1 MAKMKKPDTQK
12 PAKLFRRPGFLVRRL
27 HQIYVSIYFQNCER
41 FGTTPVQS
49 SVMQVLMAQPGMDQI
64 ALAQE
69 IGIDR
74 TTASSV
80 LTRLEGRGIVRREPD
95 PVDRRNKCAYLTP
108 AGEAMLREMQASIEA
123 AHRELVKPLAPAA
136 REQFLEQLLCLVQA
150 NNDKGRSLLRNL

>member
-1 MAKMKKPDTQK
+1 MPDTSSRNGFDRQQDMKKREGRK
-12 PAKLFRRPGFLVRRL
+12 PAKIALFRRPGFLVRRL
-27 HQIYVSIYFQNCER
+27 HQIYVAIYFQNCER

-80 LTRLEGRGIVRREPD
+80 LTRLEARGIVRREAD
-95 PVDRRNKCAYLTP
+95 PGDRRNKCAYLT
-108 AGEAMLREMQASIEA
+108 ATGRAMLNDMQASIE
-123 AHRELVKPLAPAA
+123 
-136 REQFLEQLLCLVQA
+136 
-150 NNDKGRSLLRNL
+150 S